1 MKRLASFLL
10 KMSRSRFVQGADGIK
25 VAVFPR

>member
-10 KMSRSRFVQGADGIK
+10 KMSRSGFVQGADGIEQ
-25 VAVFPR
+25 FSRD